1 MHWDACPAGKPPAGT
16 NDMQRA
22 ASQIPFRHLP
32 TDVASPHE
40 LIEQALH
47 GSGIGL
53 WDWDLVTGQA
63 HYSSLNT
70 ELLGYAEGELG
81 DTFEQQAAK
90 IHPDDARAMQERVAA
105 HLRNETPV
113 YRAEFRVLRK
123 DGTYAWFE
131 SRGLVVERSPAGEPL
146 RMIGTHLDI
155 SDRKANEQLRR
166 DLEAALRRN
175 QDDLEAMVRQQTRRL
190 EDAVDTAEMGNRAKN
205 VFLAKMSEQLQTPLD
220 VVARVTAGLCAGAF
234 GVVPDHL
241 REPLTQIQQSS
252 RQLSEVVTRLLD
264 VRSIETDSLEVFPT
278 QVNLRHVLEE
288 QCEQMALQAQQKG
301 VDLRVVI
308 CDETLVVFADRA
320 RLAQVV
326 RELLSN
332 AIRFTEHGWIQVR
345 TKTYEGTAL
354 IEVQDTGVGIPPER
368 QPTLFQA
375 FQSIADQPPS
385 LRRGLGLGL
394 PIARAIVD
402 AMAGTIGVS
411 SKVGRGSRFWF
422 TVPLATSAQTISST
436 LH

>member
-1 MHWDACPAGKPPAGT
+1 MNH
-16 NDMQRA
+16 MQRA
-22 ASQIPFRHLP
+22 ASQTPGHDHRP

-40 LIEQALH
+40 QIEQALH

-63 HYSSLNT
+63 HYSSLNAKM
-70 ELLGYAEGELG
+70 LGYDDGELG
-81 DTFEQQAAK
+81 DTFEEQAAK

-131 SRGLVVERSPAGEPL
+131 SRGMVVERSPAGEPL
-146 RMIGTHLDI
+146 RMVGTHVDI
-155 SDRKANEQLRR
+155 SFRKANEQLRR

-175 QDDLEAMVRQQTRRL
+175 QDDLEAMVRQQTQWL
-190 EDAVDTAEMGNRAKN
+190 EEAVDAAEMGNRAKN
-205 VFLAKMSEQLQTPLD
+205 VFLAKMSDELQTPLD
-220 VVARVTAGLCAGAF
+220 TVATVVAGLGAGTF
-234 GVVPDHL
+234 GPLPDHL
-241 REPLTQIQQSS
+241 REPLARIEQAS
-252 RQLSEVVTRLLD
+252 RQLSDVVKRLLD

-288 QCEQMALQAQQKG
+288 QCELVAMQAEQKG
-301 VDLRVVI
+301 IDMRVVI

-326 RELLSN
+326 RELLTN
-332 AIRFTEHGWIQVR
+332 AIRFTERGWIQVR

-354 IEVQDTGVGIPPER
+354 IEVQDTGVGIAPER
-368 QPTLFQA
+368 QPTLFRA
-375 FQSIADQPPS
+375 FQSISDQPPS

-394 PIARAIVD
+394 PIARAIVE

-411 SKVGRGSRFWF
+411 SKVGHGSRFWF
-422 TVPLATSAQTISST
+422 TVPLATSAQTISLT
-436 LH
+436 RH